1 MIKWRNICKGYP
13 KFIFEK
19 FIFGLKNPL
28 IYANLISGQIS
39 VTPDFMEWKS
49 HRLPPN
55 KKVRSDNMKEQS
67 KFFAAMYLRLSRDD
81 NVKAEHDGNAMING
95 VSKAESNSI
104 GSQRELIRSF
114 LNEQEDIELYDIYV
128 DDGFSGSNFDRPEF
142 NRMMKDIEAG
152 RVNCVVVKDLSRFGR
167 DYIEAGR
174 YLEKIFPVL
183 GVRFIALTDHYDS
196 ISADTGERQIVIPV
210 KNFIND
216 SYCRDISTKV
226 KSQLAVKR
234 KAGECLSPFAVY
246 GYRKS
251 PENKNKLVVD
261 DYAAEIVRRI
271 FRWKIEG
278 MAVSAIAKKLNELH
292 ILSPKEYKKST
303 GLNYR
308 GGFTGGSGSQWSS
321 SSVKRI
327 LTNEVYL
334 GHLLQGKTEK
344 VNYKVKK
351 SVEKPKEEW
360 VRAENTHEPIIS
372 DSDFEAIIKSDTY
385 AGKLVQ
391 GKTSITARDEN
402 NRIHK
407 PEDDWVV
414 KEKAHEPLITPE
426 IGKEAA
432 GVRKK
437 LREQTKSHAHPTEG
451 CPIGENIFDKVLYCG
466 VCGRKM
472 TRHSYVK
479 HYADDSK
486 NRMDGYFCRNG
497 GATKTDNCPS
507 SNRISKNALTDILFV
522 LFEKE
527 FDVDL
532 KKQRMYLDTARAI
545 IRQKKQELEQSLH
558 AVVCTKLRLAEEE
571 SGKYMAY
578 RMGNLSQKDYVE
590 YKMCKENRLR
600 DLEKQESSFKEQEV
614 SLERDGETYL
624 KAVRALIKL
633 KNEQVL
639 TKELIETLID
649 KIYVY
654 PWKRVEVLF
663 TYSDALVERQV
674 KK

>member
-1 MIKWRNICKGYP
+1 MGRTSKRQSAGKGSDTPASAAKNQKSRQYKAGIYARLSADIDKKVCRQTSKNESVEVQIEIAK
-13 KFIFEK
+13 KFIE
-19 FIFGLKNPL
+19 
-28 IYANLISGQIS
+28 
-39 VTPDFMEWKS
+39 EW
-49 HRLPPN
+49 
-55 KKVRSDNMKEQS
+55 
-67 KFFAAMYLRLSRDD
+67 
-81 NVKAEHDGNAMING
+81 NG
-95 VSKAESNSI
+95 KHT
-104 GSQRELIRSF
+104 
-114 LNEQEDIELYDIYV
+114 DKIEVADCYIDL
-128 DDGFSGSNFDRPEF
+128 GKTGTNF
-142 NRMMKDIEAG
+142 NRGAFQRLMQDVRMGDI
-152 RVNCVVVKDLSRFGR
+152 NCVIVKDLSRFGR
-167 DYIEAGR
+167 NYLEAGN
-174 YLEKIFPVL
+174 YIEKIFPFL
-183 GVRFIALTDHYDS
+183 GVRFIAVADGF
-196 ISADTGERQIVIPV
+196 DTGAGGNETKQMVSEIKNLVNDMYAKDFSV
-210 KNFIND
+210 KAKASLAQRRKEG
-216 SYCRDISTKV
+216 SYV
-226 KSQLAVKR
+226 GGPA
-234 KAGECLSPFAVY
+234 PY
-246 GYRKS
+246 GYKAVWEGKVRRLI
-251 PENKNKLVVD
+251 PDENTE
-261 DYAAEIVRRI
+261 EIVRYI
-271 FRWKIEG
+271 FQKFIETESYTAVADDLNTRKINPP
-278 MAVSAIAKKLNELH
+278 AVYHK
-292 ILSPKEYKKST
+292 T
-303 GLNYR
+303 G
-308 GGFTGGSGSQWSS
+308 
-321 SSVKRI
+321 
-327 LTNEVYL
+327 EVYCPPDAA
-334 GHLLQGKTEK
+334 
-344 VNYKVKK
+344 YKGWDK
-351 SVEKPKEEW
+351 SGVE
-360 VRAENTHEPIIS
+360 R
-372 DSDFEAIIKSDTY
+372 IIKSDTY

-654 PWKRVEVLF
+654 PGKRVEVLF

>member
-1 MIKWRNICKGYP
+1 MICRSQRGKYCGKYGFDTGAGGNETKQMVSEIKNLVNDMYAKDFSVKAKASLAQRRKEGSYVGGPAPYGY
-13 KFIFEK
+13 KAVWE
-19 FIFGLKNPL
+19 G
-28 IYANLISGQIS
+28 
-39 VTPDFMEWKS
+39 
-49 HRLPPN
+49 
-55 KKVRSDNMKEQS
+55 KVR
-67 KFFAAMYLRLSRDD
+67 RL
-81 NVKAEHDGNAMING
+81 
-95 VSKAESNSI
+95 
-104 GSQRELIRSF
+104 
-114 LNEQEDIELYDIYV
+114 
-128 DDGFSGSNFDRPEF
+128 
-142 NRMMKDIEAG
+142 
-152 RVNCVVVKDLSRFGR
+152 
-167 DYIEAGR
+167 
-174 YLEKIFPVL
+174 
-183 GVRFIALTDHYDS
+183 
-196 ISADTGERQIVIPV
+196 IP
-210 KNFIND
+210 D
-216 SYCRDISTKV
+216 
-226 KSQLAVKR
+226 
-234 KAGECLSPFAVY
+234 
-246 GYRKS
+246 
-251 PENKNKLVVD
+251 ENTE
-261 DYAAEIVRRI
+261 EIVRYI
-271 FRWKIEG
+271 FQKFIETESYTAVADDLNTRKINPP
-278 MAVSAIAKKLNELH
+278 AVYHK
-292 ILSPKEYKKST
+292 T
-303 GLNYR
+303 G
-308 GGFTGGSGSQWSS
+308 
-321 SSVKRI
+321 
-327 LTNEVYL
+327 EVYCPPDAA
-334 GHLLQGKTEK
+334 
-344 VNYKVKK
+344 YKGWDK
-351 SVEKPKEEW
+351 SGVE
-360 VRAENTHEPIIS
+360 R
-372 DSDFEAIIKSDTY
+372 IIKSDTY

-414 KEKAHEPLITPE
+414 KEEAHEPLITPE

-437 LREQTKSHAHPTEG
+437 LREQTKSHAHPTKG
-451 CPIGENIFDKVLYCG
+451 CPIGENVFDKVLYCG

-486 NRMDGYFCRNG
+486 NRMDGYFCMNG
-497 GATKTDNCPS
+497 GATKTDNCPF
-507 SNRISKNALTDILFV
+507 SNRISKNALTDILFA

-527 FDVDL
+527 FDVGL

-639 TKELIETLID
+639 TRELIETLID

-654 PWKRVEVLF
+654 PGKRVEVLF